1 VEIFATAPRR
11 QIWLCRSSWLL
22 PPAAKVRLRTAK
34 ARREIQISEFFKGP
48 GDSCLSSDE
57 ILTDI
62 ILDPPH
68 QKAKA
73 TFLKKGRVQMDLAIA
88 SLAVLLEMEEGKCRK
103 ARIAAGSVAPVPLR
117 LSKVETML
125 EGAAISK
132 DLVSKAQ
139 QLARDIVSPVTDVRA
154 TEEYRRQIVGVYV
167 KRGLERI
174 LG

>member
-1 VEIFATAPRR
+1 
-11 QIWLCRSSWLL
+11 
-22 PPAAKVRLRTAK
+22 
-34 ARREIQISEFFKGP
+34 
-48 GDSCLSSDE
+48 
-57 ILTDI
+57 
-62 ILDPPH
+62 
-68 QKAKA
+68 
-73 TFLKKGRVQMDLAIA
+73 
-88 SLAVLLEMEEGKCRK
+88 
-103 ARIAAGSVAPVPLR
+103 
-117 LSKVETML
+117 ML